1 MSGMSEILQVKYV
14 AGIGVILSI
23 YAYYVEIQSEKDSNY
38 EALCDINEHI
48 SCTKVFSSKWDLHKV
63 YIIHKFDK

>member
-48 SCTKVFSSKWDLHKV
+48 SCTNVFSSK
-63 YIIHKFDK
+63 